1 MKTKLYSLMVA
12 VAVIA
17 ALFTSCS
24 TGKTYYRDVETKLVS
39 TDGSGIYN
47 VRVQG
52 KAKTPRQAYVTAC
65 KKAVDEVLFKK
76 NLHSE
81 GQFQQVHPVFDELRV
96 KTENQEF
103 FNGFFS
109 DGGAYE
115 QFLIDNKYRG
125 DRYARK
131 VKTKSSTSYAYETD
145 IKVDRATLRSF
156 MVSKG
161 LPVGKY

>member
-1 MKTKLYSLMVA
+1 MAAFAM
-12 VAVIA
+12 IA
-17 ALFTSCS
+17 AVLASCA
-24 TGKTYYRDVETKLVS
+24 TGETYYRDVETKLVS

-52 KAKTPRQAYVTAC
+52 KAKTPRQAYLAAC

-76 NLHSE
+76 DLHSE
-81 GQFQQVHPVFDELRV
+81 GQFQQVRPVFDELRV
-96 KTENQEF
+96 KTQNQEF
-103 FNGFFS
+103 FNGFYS

-115 QFLIDNKYRG
+115 QFLLDNKYRG

-131 VKTKSSTSYAYETD
+131 LKTKSSTSYAYETD
-145 IKVDRATLRSF
+145 IKVDRAALRSF
-156 MVSKG
+156 MAGKG